1 MNKEQ
6 QLREAII
13 KAVPEIMELK
23 LGCKVKDIFGKDCRY
38 CGHRT
43 DDESEHREF
52 QVLDYDG
59 ILGEIEENDFN
70 GVIIGRPI
78 TLADVLRAIDK
89 TDLTKTK
96 QYVEEKWT
104 MPEFAGHIVL
114 KLIDMWDLTKDYD
127 NQPQPV
133 KDFLYNLLV
142 EHE

>member
-13 KAVPEIMELK
+13 KAVPEIME
-23 LGCKVKDIFGKDCRY
+23 
-38 CGHRT
+38 
-43 DDESEHREF
+43 E
-52 QVLDYDG
+52 
-59 ILGEIEENDFN
+59 GEYINDFRN
-70 GVIIGRPI
+70 PIGRPI
-78 TLADVLRAIDK
+78 TLTDVLRAIDK

>member
-6 QLREAII
+6 ELREAII

-70 GVIIGRPI
+70 GVTIGRPI
-78 TLADVLRAIDK
+78 TLADVLRASQDIMSKGNDNS
-89 TDLTKTK
+89 
-96 QYVEEKWT
+96 VFEED
-104 MPEFAGHIVL
+104 MENIVMNWNL
-114 KLIDMWDLTKDYD
+114 KEPLS
-127 NQPQPV
+127 NQSQPV